1 MSRVTD
7 LGNRG
12 ALLRT
17 LGVQHGSLV
26 YLRYT
31 VEREVTKTKGLE
43 ARPFGAASQ
52 HTLRR
57 VRVC

>member
-1 MSRVTD
+1 MSRFTD
-7 LGNRG
+7 LGNRA

-43 ARPFGAASQ
+43 ARPFGARSQ
-52 HTLRR
+52 HNATRAH
-57 VRVC
+57 V